1 MKSYKTPGNIARRDI
16 PADFVEALRSGS
28 REALDLMVP
37 LVYGELRQ
45 IAHRHL
51 AGAGKGATLNTT
63 ALVNEAYLKLVDQ
76 SRAEWTDRVHFLA
89 LAAIAMRHI
98 LVDRAKAMR
107 TVKRGGEVH
116 RITLNEESV
125 AAADAPDALLDI
137 SDAIDRLSAID
148 GRLAKIVEYRFFG
161 GLSNAEIGAALDI
174 TERTV
179 ERDWIKARMLLR
191 EMLHP

>member
-1 MKSYKTPGNIARRDI
+1 MPSTPRNIASEGV
-16 PADFVEALRSGS
+16 PADFVEALQSGS
-28 REALDLMVP
+28 REAVDAIVP
-37 LVYGELRQ
+37 LVYSELRQ

-51 AGAGKGATLNTT
+51 AGARNGATLNTT

-98 LVDRAKAMR
+98 LIDRAKAMR
-107 TVKRGGEVH
+107 AVKRGGEIH
-116 RITLNEESV
+116 RVTLDEENI
-125 AAADAPDALLDI
+125 AAADAPDALLEI

-148 GRLAKIVEYRFFG
+148 SRLAKLVEYRFFG
-161 GLSNAEIGAALDI
+161 GLSSTEIAAALDI

-191 EMLHP
+191 EMLSQ

>member
-1 MKSYKTPGNIARRDI
+1 MPSTPRNKATEGV

-28 REALDLMVP
+28 REAVDMMVP

-51 AGAGKGATLNTT
+51 SGGRDGATLNTT

-98 LVDRAKAMR
+98 LIDRAKAMGAA
-107 TVKRGGEVH
+107 KRGGETH
-116 RITLNEESV
+116 RVTLDEENI
-125 AAADAPDALLDI
+125 AATDAPDALLEI

-161 GLSNAEIGAALDI
+161 GLSSAEIAAALDI

-191 EMLHP
+191 EMLSQ